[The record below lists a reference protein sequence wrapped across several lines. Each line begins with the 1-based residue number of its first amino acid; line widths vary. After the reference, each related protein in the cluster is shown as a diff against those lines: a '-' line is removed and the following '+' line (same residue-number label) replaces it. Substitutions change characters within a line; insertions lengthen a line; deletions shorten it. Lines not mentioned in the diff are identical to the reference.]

1 MTEYSIDRKKLKKK
15 DRKLNKWRHK
25 RKFFKQLGTGQR
37 EEVMNRDRELD
48 RWRRRKK
55 FLKVTG
61 YKKHRKI
68 KK

>member
-1 MTEYSIDRKKLKKK
+1 
-15 DRKLNKWRHK
+15 
-25 RKFFKQLGTGQR
+25 
-37 EEVMNRDRELD
+37 MNRDRELD
-48 RWRRRKK
+48 RWRHRKK